1 VFVASFQVT
10 VIVAVL
16 SSVVEFLAAVTLI
29 VPSLLPL
36 FGETVSQPSPPVTA
50 TVQDVLLP
58 TLKLCVLLSELKD
71 ILVVLID
78 K

>member
-10 VIVAVL
+10 VIVAARAL
-16 SSVVEFLAAVTLI
+16 LFSFLLAVTLI

-36 FGETVSQPSPPVTA
+36 MGETVSQPSPPVTA

-58 TLKLCVLLSELKD
+58 TLMLCVLPSELKD

-78 K
+78 R